1 VKKKLLDKTSRH
13 VGSAVGHAALSLMLV
28 SVPVAPVLA
37 AASGWSGSTAISPVG
52 HPDPT
57 RGSQLNDVA
66 VNASG
71 LTLAAWDQY
80 RYDIGGSATIGV
92 AVQTAGRWGA
102 PLTIS
107 DNTGFSMRPK
117 VAVGADGTMAV
128 SWTYQDPATATN
140 PLQKIQVAVRPAGSQ
155 NWTRYELA
163 SAPVGGVAITPP
175 VPVAIDKDGNVTA
188 TWTLWDGARH
198 VVQAGTLRKNSTS
211 WDKAVLS
218 GPTDDG
224 LYLSLAVNADG
235 DAAVAYSL
243 SPYTSYVTGT
253 GVEYV
258 YRSRS
263 SSVWSAPVRIS
274 ETMLSSQGYITDPQV
289 ALDTAG
295 LATVV
300 YMGYGLEA
308 TRQDASGVWTSPAS
322 IIGSTILGAS
332 FLSPDLAVD
341 ARGNAVVAVSI
352 FDPTPGVDRAS
363 VWVSRGSL
371 DRTWSQAERL
381 TDPTVPVDAY
391 ATRVAIS
398 PNGNPAL
405 VGWIDHYHGV
415 AQVSKLTGSLWGKAT
430 TIGKS
435 TAFSSFQEVLALDAG
450 SDTDPLKTQAQARAI
465 WKSAKSGTQIYVSGY
480 SQ

>member
-1 VKKKLLDKTSRH
+1 
-13 VGSAVGHAALSLMLV
+13 M
-28 SVPVAPVLA
+28 APVLA
-37 AASGWSGSTAISPVG
+37 AASGWSGATAISPVG
-52 HPDPT
+52 QPDPT

-71 LTLAAWDQY
+71 QALAAWDQY
-80 RYDIGGSATIGV
+80 RYDIGGGATIGV
-92 AVQTAGRWGA
+92 AVQTGGRWGS

-107 DNTGFSMRPK
+107 DNTGFSMGPK
-117 VAVGADGTMAV
+117 VAVGTDGTMAV
-128 SWTYQDPATATN
+128 SWTYQDAATATN
-140 PLQKIQVAVRPAGSQ
+140 PLQKIQVAVMRPGGPQ

-188 TWTLWDGARH
+188 AWTLWDGARH
-198 VVQAGTLRKNSTS
+198 VVQAGTLRKNSSS
-211 WDKAVLS
+211 WDKTVLS
-218 GPTDDG
+218 GSTDDG

-243 SPYTSYVTGT
+243 SPYTGYVSGT

-263 SSVWSAPVRIS
+263 SSAWSAPVRIS
-274 ETMLSSQGYITDPQV
+274 ETMPSSQGYITGPQV
-289 ALDTAG
+289 ALDAAG

-308 TRQDASGVWTSPAS
+308 TRQDSSGVWTSPAS
-322 IIGSTILGAS
+322 IIESIVLGAS
-332 FLSPDLAVD
+332 YLSPDLAVD

-391 ATRVAIS
+391 ATQVAIS
-398 PNGNPAL
+398 PNGNLAL

-415 AQVSKLTGSLWGKAT
+415 AQVSKLTGNLWGKAT

-465 WKSAKSGTQIYVSGY
+465 WKSAKSGTQIYASGY